1 MDIEIKEVE
10 NIGQKFKQLIQ
21 LSSKEKL
28 LEKGKCISKNIY
40 FDNYTLSI
48 QFHPSTGY
56 LYSFLVK
63 GNIKDRL
70 TLVEFLHK
78 NIIFE
83 KRFGFDKKRNKWAEF
98 TEQLFDTEIYRNS
111 NDVAN
116 YFYKILTVAVSSE
129 IS

>member
-1 MDIEIKEVE
+1 MDIEIKEVG
-10 NIGQKFKQLIQ
+10 NIEQKFKQLIQ

-28 LEKGKCISKNIY
+28 LEEGKCISKNIY

-48 QFHPSTGY
+48 QFHPSTSY

-83 KRFGFDKKRNKWAEF
+83 KRFGFDKNRKQWAEVS
-98 TEQLFDTEIYRNS
+98 EQLFNTEIYRDS
-111 NDVAN
+111 DEMAN
-116 YFYKILTVAVSSE
+116 YFYEILQQT
-129 IS
+129 IDN